1 MGIGKL
7 IKLLFAPGLILIGS
21 YIYSQPL
28 ELDTHHKR
36 LADFLQL
43 ENSLG
48 SLRLDSATDNIL
60 YEWDDENFNGR
71 QENAQL
77 SSAEINAFINKYKD
91 LYAQVAQR
99 FGKSDSKGNL
109 TDLSKIKTG
118 EFNREDIW
126 KPDDSTKLD
135 LYIVLSSK
143 YEKNGPVTINPTY
156 HIRLYIQNL
165 SKEVEGSGLEKP
177 DENKVKQLDSV
188 LQAFMSSLKSNE
200 RGQARSFLSDRVASH
215 ITDDQLASLKQSI
228 RLDDTLVVYFSG
240 LQVGQDGSKY
250 LMLQYKFVTDKI
262 SPPQV
267 MIGVLFDEKNKILGI
282 RQRKRQ

>member
-1 MGIGKL
+1 LNSEEK
-7 IKLLFAPGLILIGS
+7 
-21 YIYSQPL
+21 
-28 ELDTHHKR
+28 KR
-36 LADFLQL
+36 V
-43 ENSLG
+43 S
-48 SLRLDSATDNIL
+48 RKDSATDNIL

-77 SSAEINAFINKYKD
+77 SSAEINAFINEYKD